1 MATTENEKKRKVS
14 PVGEEKR
21 PAKKS
26 RTYVLEVFLKMEDLP
41 HNIRSKKVSQCFIEF
56 IDKAHDADLESDE
69 DDIRPNHCFMRLIFK
84 NQQTKNAKG
93 STPINSR
100 GIIINLKYNHPGFKR
115 CSLGDLDIR
124 TFTYAGPHRNAV
136 KVMEVPVNPNNQ
148 GKTVR
153 DFLRVIEDKKML
165 LAGFVT
171 EDEDVVGC
179 KDFMC
184 QYTNNLINAG
194 VLDVQEEAKQATFE
208 TWNYN
213 YGPAMDE
220 NRPQKVGYA
229 AFNTAYHDTYQEIE
243 HIVYRGNRI
252 ALDSAQVNE
261 LICTATNTTAYLTQA
276 STETARGSDKSKSGE
291 DESDSSGNEAQAAE
305 SRSSRESTPANA

>member
-1 MATTENEKKRKVS
+1 MATTENDKKRKDY
-14 PVGEEKR
+14 PVAEENR
-21 PAKKS
+21 PAKKP
-26 RTYVLEVFLKMEDLP
+26 RIYVLEVFLKMQDLP

-56 IDKAHDADLESDE
+56 IDKAYDADLEPGE

-84 NQQTKNAKG
+84 TQQKRNTKG
-93 STPINSR
+93 STPINTR
-100 GIIINLKYNHPGFKR
+100 GVIINLKYNHPGFAR

-136 KVMEVPVNPNNQ
+136 KVMEAPVNPNNQ

-153 DFLRVIEDKKML
+153 DFLRVIEDNKML
-165 LAGFVT
+165 PAGFVT
-171 EDEDVVGC
+171 EKEEVVGC
-179 KDFMC
+179 KDFMS

-194 VLDVQEEAKQATFE
+194 VLDVPEEAKQATFE

-243 HIVYRGNRI
+243 HIVYRGKRI
-252 ALDSAQVNE
+252 ALDSAQGNE
-261 LICTATNTTAYLTQA
+261 LIYTTTNTPEHTQV
-276 STETARGSDKSKSGE
+276 SGE
-291 DESDSSGNEAQAAE
+291 TVRGKD
-305 SRSSRESTPANA
+305 